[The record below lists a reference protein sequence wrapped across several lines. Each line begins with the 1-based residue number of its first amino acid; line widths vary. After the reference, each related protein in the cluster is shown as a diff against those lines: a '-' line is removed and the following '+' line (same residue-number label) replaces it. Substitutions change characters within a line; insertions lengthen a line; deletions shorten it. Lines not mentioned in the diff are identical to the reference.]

1 MPTMNATRLRMSNKH
16 LIPFVGF
23 GTTEVITMP
32 DQLEESLNT
41 ALDAGCRHID
51 TSFLSGTEHTVGQVV
66 KRRIEGGLLS
76 RKDLFISTK
85 LPPTAHRLKDVEKCL
100 RESLRRLQTEYV
112 DLFLVYLPCPVKN
125 HGSFECPQFYA
136 RHSSAEEEP
145 IPLEDT
151 WRGMEH
157 VYDLGLAKAI
167 GVCNFSL
174 EQLMDLNA
182 HARIRPHN
190 LQLEM
195 HLHLP
200 RNDVALLATSLNIA
214 VTAFA
219 PLAELSPL
227 DHIALDDDL
236 LMRLVAKYK
245 RTPAQILLRHQIQR
259 GVVVVFQAVTLSA
272 IHNNLDVHSFSIDE
286 DDMQALNDVEESDD
300 TRLYRFDGSTSCCFL
315 RHTGYPFTEVL
326 DAYLEQKIY
335 ESHKITKV

>member
-1 MPTMNATRLRMSNKH
+1 MTATRLRMSNSQ

-23 GTTEVITMP
+23 GTTEVTTTP
-32 DQLEESLNT
+32 DQLEESLNS
-41 ALDAGCRHID
+41 ALDEGCRHID

-76 RKDLFISTK
+76 RRDLFITTK
-85 LPPTAHRLKDVEKCL
+85 LPPTAHRVKDVEKCL
-100 RESLRRLQTEYV
+100 RESLSRLQTDYV
-112 DLFLVYLPCPVKN
+112 DLFLVYLPCPVKK
-125 HGSFECPQFYA
+125 HGSFEYPQFYS
-136 RHSSAEEEP
+136 RHSSAEEDSV
-145 IPLEDT
+145 PLEDT
-151 WRGMEH
+151 WRGMEL
-157 VYDLGLAKAI
+157 VFELGLAKAI

-200 RNDVALLATSLNIA
+200 QNDILMLATSLNIT
-214 VTAFA
+214 VTAYA

-227 DHIALDDDL
+227 DHITLDDDL
-236 LMRLVAKYK
+236 LMRLAAKYR

-259 GVVVVFQAVTLSA
+259 GVVVIVQGTSPQSIQDNLAVFDFTL
-272 IHNNLDVHSFSIDE
+272 DE
-286 DDMQALNDVEESDD
+286 DDLQELNNVEESED
-300 TRLYRFDGSTSCCFL
+300 TRVYRFDGSTSSSFL

-326 DAYLEQKIY
+326 DAYLERTIY
-335 ESHKITKV
+335 ESHKIARV